1 MSKMLENFSQEE
13 KEDQEICNRCA
24 QVVDKII

>member
-1 MSKMLENFSQEE
+1 MSKMLENFSQE